1 MGMEHNFKKLD
12 VWKRSIDL
20 VEFVYQLTKIFP
32 DEEKFGLISQMRRC
46 SVSVASNIAEGS
58 SRQTVKHF
66 NHFLILSL
74 GSVFELQTQA
84 IIVLRLQYLN
94 NDQYVELDKQ
104 LVILRKMLFGFQ
116 KTLKV

>member
-1 MGMEHNFKKLD
+1 MEHNFKKLD

-20 VEFVYQLTKIFP
+20 IEKIYQLTKKFP
-32 DEEKFGLISQMRRC
+32 TDEKFCLTSQMRRC

-66 NHFLILSL
+66 KHYLTISL

-84 IIVLRLQYLN
+84 FISLRLKYLS
-94 NDQYVELDKQ
+94 NDQYEDLEKE
-104 LVILRKMLFGFQ
+104 LVIIRKMLFGFQ
-116 KTLKV
+116 NTLVA